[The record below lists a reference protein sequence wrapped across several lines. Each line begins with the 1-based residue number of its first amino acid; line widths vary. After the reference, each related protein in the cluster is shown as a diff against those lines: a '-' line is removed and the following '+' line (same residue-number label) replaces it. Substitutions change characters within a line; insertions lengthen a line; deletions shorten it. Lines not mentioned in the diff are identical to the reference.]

1 MSIAKPGKKDG
12 ESNCSGHGLI
22 VARFGNRNQD
32 HHFVAKDAAVSTMG
46 EGLVTLGALTSYT
59 NVLRKGS
66 THENNANRD
75 DSAMDRKRGIAGGAG

>member
-1 MSIAKPGKKDG
+1 M
-12 ESNCSGHGLI
+12 
-22 VARFGNRNQD
+22 
-32 HHFVAKDAAVSTMG
+32 STMG

-75 DSAMDRKRGIAGGAG
+75 GRAMDRKRGIASAAG